1 MCAMC
6 VSVLVP
12 CRGRFVHV
20 HRSHTQLIFSWV
32 NFTINCKPGYF
43 FPSGVFPP
51 CSFLPSSLPFIF
63 CTVWKPLLSPVSP
76 VLCQFVSNLQLLR
89 LFSSLLPLGSVS
101 GTVFFFFLKPLYSP
115 ISPLSLHSAH
125 PLSQPVSSICHPCL
139 SVLAHTSF
147 PHGEVLGSDHL
158 ALTQIKFPLTFSVDL
173 GSRNLVK
180 ALDASPGVTGRQW
193 GSSAPSK
200 LFFLFICSL
209 VLLVILNMMLFY
221 KLWMLEY
228 TTQTLTAWQGLR
240 LQERYC
246 HTSFVFASS
255 CMFPTDVRGFP
266 RTPQLRAVW

>member
-101 GTVFFFFLKPLYSP
+101 GTVFFFFLSLFTLPFPPFLCIQHIHSASLSHP
-115 ISPLSLHSAH
+115 SVIPVCLSLLTHLSHTVKFWVLITWPLHKLNSHSHSAWTWA
-125 PLSQPVSSICHPCL
+125 PE
-139 SVLAHTSF
+139 TS
-147 PHGEVLGSDHL
+147 L
-158 ALTQIKFPLTFSVDL
+158 
-173 GSRNLVK
+173 
-180 ALDASPGVTGRQW
+180 
-193 GSSAPSK
+193 
-200 LFFLFICSL
+200 
-209 VLLVILNMMLFY
+209 
-221 KLWMLEY
+221 KLWML
-228 TTQTLTAWQGLR
+228 
-240 LQERYC
+240 
-246 HTSFVFASS
+246 
-255 CMFPTDVRGFP
+255 
-266 RTPQLRAVW
+266 PQV